1 MVYVTE
7 AARRYL
13 QALCAAMQRARPFTL
28 PRIAARAPGQLG
40 VFRGVRTAQDTVIYH
55 QGSPLLLLGPALAA
69 TLDRTVI
76 HCSHHGRRTPQLVV
90 TRLPATS
97 EDPAEARRSGTG

>member
-1 MVYVTE
+1 MVYITE

-13 QALCAAMQRARPFTL
+13 RTLCATMQRARPSTL

-55 QGSPLLLLGPALAA
+55 QGSPLLLLGPVIAA

-90 TRLPATS
+90 TRLPATPEES
-97 EDPAEARRSGTG
+97 VEARSSATE

>member
-1 MVYVTE
+1 MIYVTE

-13 QALCAAMQRARPFTL
+13 RTLCSAMQRARPSTL

-55 QGSPLLLLGPALAA
+55 HGSPLLLLGPSIAT

-76 HCSHHGRRTPQLVV
+76 HCSQHGRKTPQLVV
-90 TRLPATS
+90 TRLPATP
-97 EDPAEARRSGTG
+97 EDPAEARSGGTE